1 MTSLLP
7 RITFHGI
14 DRSLAVEHR
23 IHAHIE
29 KLLRIS
35 SEIARADVVVEMPHR
50 HHRHGRRFHVRIE
63 LGLPGRTIV
72 VSHDGGSDAAHEDV
86 YVTVRDAFLAA
97 RRQLEVHVAMA
108 AEAATRAAS

>member
-1 MTSLLP
+1 MTNLVP
-7 RITFHGI
+7 RITFQGI
-14 DRSLAVEHR
+14 DRSPAVEHR
-23 IHAHIE
+23 VHACIE
-29 KLLRIS
+29 KLQRIS
-35 SEIARADVVVEMPHR
+35 SEIARADVVVEVPHR

-97 RRQLEVHVAMA
+97 RRQLEVYVAMA
-108 AEAATRAAS
+108 ADAATRVAS